1 MIPALDSQ
9 TWPVGDLAVYIRDYL
24 ESDEILASIW
34 VRGEVSNV
42 FRARSGHTYFTLRD
56 DDGQLKAAL
65 FKAQGQRSRY
75 IPTDGD
81 AVVAH
86 GSVSLYP
93 RDGALQLYVDLVQQA
108 GAGLEQMRLD
118 LLRQQLD
125 AEGLFEPSRKRP
137 LPAAARRIGVVTSPD
152 GSVWHDIQHVVGR
165 RYPLIELVLAPARV
179 QGNGAPETLIA
190 GLRALQHE
198 PGIDVIIIGRGGGSA
213 EDLAAFN
220 DEQLARAIFR
230 SAVPVVSAV
239 GHETDWSICDL
250 VADVRAPTPSAAAEI
265 VTPSVVAVQR
275 DMLATIA
282 RIRQLS
288 ESHVRHARMEW
299 QGLSRRLDYRSP
311 AGQLLRRRSE
321 LQSAT
326 RRLIAAHDRVASSR
340 RDRLDRSRRVLD
352 ALSPNRVLER
362 GYAVVSARDDGS
374 LIDRVGRAEPGLALT
389 IRVRDGRFDAS
400 VSSVNGRGA
409 SSAASSQHRR
419 GGRRPAGDRTQM
431 SMLAAT
437 GITVSAVNPEQAKD
451 SR

>member
-1 MIPALDSQ
+1 MIPGLDSQ
-9 TWPVGDLAVYIRDYL
+9 TWPVGDLAAYIRDYL
-24 ESDEILASIW
+24 ESDEVLASAW
-34 VRGEVSNV
+34 VRGDVSNV

-75 IPTDGD
+75 IPADGD

-108 GAGLEQMRLD
+108 GTGLEQMRLE

-165 RYPLIELVLAPARV
+165 RYPLIELVLAPAHV

-190 GLRALQHE
+190 GLQALQRE
-198 PGIDVIIIGRGGGSA
+198 PEVDVIIIGRGGGSA

-220 DEQLARAIFR
+220 DEHLARAIFR
-230 SAVPVVSAV
+230 STVPVVSAV

-265 VTPSVVAVQR
+265 VTPSIAAVQR
-275 DMLATIA
+275 DMLTTLT

-288 ESHVRHARMEW
+288 ESRVRHARMEW

-311 AGQLLRRRSE
+311 AGQLHRQRSE
-321 LQSAT
+321 LQSAA
-326 RRLIAAHDRVASSR
+326 RRLIAAHRRVASSR
-340 RDRLDRSRRVLD
+340 RDRLDRSRHVLD
-352 ALSPNRVLER
+352 ALSPIRVLER

-374 LIDRVGRAEPGLALT
+374 LIDRVGRAE
-389 IRVRDGRFDAS
+389 
-400 VSSVNGRGA
+400 
-409 SSAASSQHRR
+409 HRLGSNDPR
-419 GGRRPAGDRTQM
+419 ARRPF
-431 SMLAAT
+431 
-437 GITVSAVNPEQAKD
+437 
-451 SR
+451 